1 VLPAANSNDHLCKSS
16 WYTRESNIVDLL
28 SPVIYNATPTRVI
41 ARTVAAAS
49 DTVTVAALPGGGGGE
64 LGVSAR
70 ACATQ
75 TGLAQNAS
83 MLWLISGLLLP
94 SGLSGDG
101 ASAGDCGPP
110 MLSNTPVMHVSNSDA
125 AVAHFVLL
133 QKGRIRAGLMPTSR
147 APPSLGREL

>member
-1 VLPAANSNDHLCKSS
+1 MLPAANLNDHLCKPS
-16 WYTRESNIVDLL
+16 WYTRESNIVDLR
-28 SPVIYNATPTRVI
+28 SPVIYNATPTTVI
-41 ARTVAAAS
+41 ARTVAAAKS
-49 DTVTVAALPGGGGGE
+49 DAETVAALPGGGGGE
-64 LGVSAR
+64 AGVSAR

-125 AVAHFVLL
+125 AVAHLVLL
-133 QKGRIRAGLMPTSR
+133 QNGRIRAGLRPTSR
-147 APPSLGREL
+147 APP